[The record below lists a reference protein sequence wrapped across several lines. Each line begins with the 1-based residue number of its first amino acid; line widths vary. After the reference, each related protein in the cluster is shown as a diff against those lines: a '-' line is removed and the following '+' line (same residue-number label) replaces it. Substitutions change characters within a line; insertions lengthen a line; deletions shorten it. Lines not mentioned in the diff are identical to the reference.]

1 MLRTLLWSVVVLGL
15 MAGLYT
21 AIGRRTTAVII
32 AVSIASLLPC
42 FLLSRRQRP
51 DAAADWFLLVTSC
64 MVGGLALHGHGLR
77 DTSLLALPAL
87 LVFAG
92 MLRSASTLRWLT
104 VIQGLII
111 VGVGLAYAPQN
122 AAAPASNT
130 VLTATLLAIL
140 GMTAYAVWNLVYD
153 LRVTLKQALDG
164 QSKAHSSMQALE
176 ANRRQDAL
184 TGLPNRHAA
193 QEALVPACML
203 PRSGEATV
211 ALFNVDGFR
220 SINDAFGPQ
229 VGDRLLVALTERWR
243 QMLGPDETLYRLS
256 GDEFLVTTTA
266 SLDDVQ
272 GLEWAQRFVNATGEP
287 IDLVGIEVR
296 CTVSGGIAATRGAH
310 SYAELLSHLDA
321 AMRLARDRGRNGVAG
336 FAPNLQEDQAY
347 QLDLLTSMRNC
358 LKRGEGFQMHYQPK
372 VDLASGTVVGA
383 EALMRWTHPVH
394 GPVSPAQFI
403 PLAERS
409 GLIVELGRW
418 GLHEACQQAQRWRK
432 AGWTDFTVAV
442 NVSMVQCRRDD
453 LANDVLTC
461 LAETGLP
468 GSALVLELTESVL
481 VDSADALHAALRRL
495 RALGVTLSIDDFGT
509 GYSNLAYLSRL
520 EVQQLKI
527 DQGFVRRFVTSPP
540 DRAIVETIIA
550 MAHKLKLD
558 TVAEGVEEPS
568 WAELLQTLG
577 CRTGQGYHWS
587 RPLPAPDFWDRF
599 KPRALLTAD

>member
-15 MAGLYT
+15 MVGLYT
-21 AIGRRTTAVII
+21 VIGRRTTAVII
-32 AVSIASLLPC
+32 AVSIAALLPC
-42 FLLSRRQRP
+42 FLLARRQRP

-64 MVGGLALHGHGLR
+64 MVGGLALYGHGLR
-77 DTSLLALPAL
+77 DTSLLALPTL

-111 VGVGLAYAPQN
+111 VGIGLGYAPQS
-122 AAAPASNT
+122 AAPPASNT

-153 LRVTLKQALDG
+153 LRMTLKQALDG

-527 DQGFVRRFVTSPP
+527 DQGFVRRFATSAS

-550 MAHKLKLD
+550 MAHKLRLD
-558 TVAEGVEEPS
+558 TVAEGIEEPG
-568 WAELLQTLG
+568 WAELLNGLG